1 MHFLYSLSFNL
12 PDLNWPK
19 EQSTSIRYLWPKIYF
34 QPESSSDVESGS
46 VTPRRSSEYAKRR
59 NLMLL
64 AVAYSASIG
73 GTGVVTGTPSNLII
87 LEVLF
92 CFYEIT
98 VAGQRYDY
106 DYPPAS
112 VASRGVY

>member
-1 MHFLYSLSFNL
+1 MKSVLWDNFTKKRSKGYSYRTL
-12 PDLNWPK
+12 P
-19 EQSTSIRYLWPKIYF
+19 IYLWPKLYF

-87 LEVLF
+87 LEVF
-92 CFYEIT
+92 DF
-98 VAGQRYDY
+98 VN
-106 DYPPAS
+106 
-112 VASRGVY
+112 